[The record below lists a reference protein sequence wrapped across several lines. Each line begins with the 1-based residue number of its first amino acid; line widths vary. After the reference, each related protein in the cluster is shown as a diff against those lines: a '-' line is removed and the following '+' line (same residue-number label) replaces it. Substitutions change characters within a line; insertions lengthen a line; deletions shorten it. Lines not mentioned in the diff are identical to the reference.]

1 MQPSPRRELSTSSI
15 SVDWSAISVSWLAQ
29 RLGPNRTQLLIPT
42 VRVCQIEAY
51 PNSTSGYGADSRQN
65 EVVICID

>member
-29 RLGPNRTQLLIPT
+29 RLGPNRTQRLIPT

-51 PNSTSGYGADSRQN
+51 PNRASGCPAPKRQDR
-65 EVVICID
+65 VLLRIY